1 MRCPRCSRRA
11 ERDGER
17 LDLAARCPAPA
28 DLTIAPT
35 AVILGCVTQ
44 DMARPLGE
52 WLRQRREELGISL
65 EQAEVETRI
74 RRRYLEALETEEL
87 DSLPDPF
94 VGRGFLRNYAA
105 YLGLNPDEVSSR
117 YATTGAPPPPP
128 VPPVDDSAFRTDAF
142 RPVPLHHM
150 PGFRER
156 RGWIAGLVVV
166 AVAAVAFLSWQGAP
180 YIYRWFW
187 GIGRAPR
194 PTATVAAALA
204 TDRSPAAPTLE
215 ATTATP
221 TRTRSAAT
229 ATRAAASPE
238 ATLTL
243 TWTPSPSPSPSA
255 PVYTGIFMELV
266 FTGTSWIQVTVD
278 GVREFQGELTT
289 DTYRSWY
296 GEERVEL
303 RIGNAGVVLVTLNGQ
318 SLGTLGRLGEV
329 VDRVFERAG
338 ESWTGVTATITPT
351 LEFTPEAT
359 AAPTERPTRAPT
371 IAPTAPIS
379 PTTPITPT
387 NP

>member
-1 MRCPRCSRRA
+1 
-11 ERDGER
+11 
-17 LDLAARCPAPA
+17 
-28 DLTIAPT
+28 
-35 AVILGCVTQ
+35 
-44 DMARPLGE
+44 MARPLGE

-105 YLGLNPDEVSSR
+105 YLGLNPADVVSR
-117 YATTGAPPPPP
+117 YAQIGAPPPPP
-128 VPPVDDSAFRTDAF
+128 VPPVEDSAFHSEPF

-150 PGFRER
+150 PGFRGR

-180 YIYRWFW
+180 YIYRWIY
-187 GIGRAPR
+187 GGRPAPR
-194 PTATVAAALA
+194 PSATVAAALT
-204 TDRSPAAPTLE
+204 TDESPAAPTLQ
-215 ATTATP
+215 ATTAIP

-229 ATRAAASPE
+229 ATRRATVSPE
-238 ATLTL
+238 ITLTR
-243 TWTPSPSPSPSA
+243 TRTPSPSPSPS
-255 PVYTGIFMELV
+255 PPIYTGIFMELV

-318 SLGTLGRLGEV
+318 SLGTLGRSGQV

-338 ESWTGVTATITPT
+338 EGWAQATGTITPTLALTPT
-351 LEFTPEAT
+351 LEFTPEPPE
-359 AAPTERPTRAPT
+359 APTARPTRAPT
-371 IAPTAPIS
+371 IEPTAAISPTEPIS
-379 PTTPITPT
+379 PTTP
-387 NP
+387 